1 MPFLMPSELVTLQSF
16 VAALAEL
23 DSPLDLEAQKK
34 VNEVG
39 KYWKDQPMLMANKLI
54 EVARSYPAL
63 KRHYTAAQEALLK
76 LYEANSKDKSIY
88 PPEKSNTV
96 PPSQDTETTN
106 ILAQRDKIDLT
117 YVENDEKAPEQIESK
132 LCSVLLAQQSVK
144 RAKELKEESTKQPEV
159 TTNPNKSEE
168 NLNKKVRIVAK
179 IKNLFVRNGTET
191 NNPVNNSD
199 RSSSEQA
206 PYYVWVSTIF

>member
-1 MPFLMPSELVTLQSF
+1 MPFLMPSEHLTLQSF

-63 KRHYTAAQEALLK
+63 NGHYTAAQEALLK
-76 LYEANSKDKSIY
+76 LYEANSKDLSI
-88 PPEKSNTV
+88 PLPEKSNTV
-96 PPSQDTETTN
+96 PASQDTTTTN
-106 ILAQRDKIDLT
+106 RLKPIDSM
-117 YVENDEKAPEQIESK
+117 YEENDSEKTESQ
-132 LCSVLLAQQSVK
+132 LCSVLLAKESVK
-144 RAKELKEESTKQPEV
+144 KAKELKEELTKQPDS
-159 TTNPNKSEE
+159 TTEINTSEG
-168 NLNKKVRIVAK
+168 NTNQKVRMVAR
-179 IKNLFVRNGTET
+179 IKDLINFVRTRTET
-191 NNPVNNSD
+191 NNLVNNSD
-199 RSSSEQA
+199 QPSSEQA